1 MHYGSDWGF
10 NSFQL
15 TEGIQNGDIHF
26 DWELHKCMSTAA
38 LTNEVTNSAKCKQY
52 INMGKYWNILDIMP
66 NLC

>member
-1 MHYGSDWGF
+1 MP
-10 NSFQL
+10 
-15 TEGIQNGDIHF
+15 
-26 DWELHKCMSTAA
+26 TAA